1 MTDNNEILEKL
12 ILAGAVEV
20 AGLDPSGEFL
30 YSFTPQMPELFPEFY
45 EHVSYHYSAAITDL
59 WTNGYLEITLDENGD
74 EVLDGEK
81 YNELYT
87 LSSMFN
93 IYQFEA
99 HINENYDERDFKFK
113 LDNVAKVYDFLL
125 PDKIKKEMDLK
136 GSV

>member
-74 EVLDGEK
+74 EIVTLNEK
-81 YNELYT
+81 STDPAEL
-87 LSSMFN
+87 
-93 IYQFEA
+93 E
-99 HINENYDERDFKFK
+99 K
-113 LDNVAKVYDFLL
+113 LDIPGRTL
-125 PDKIKKEMDLK
+125 MDAILR
-136 GSV
+136 SFEIES